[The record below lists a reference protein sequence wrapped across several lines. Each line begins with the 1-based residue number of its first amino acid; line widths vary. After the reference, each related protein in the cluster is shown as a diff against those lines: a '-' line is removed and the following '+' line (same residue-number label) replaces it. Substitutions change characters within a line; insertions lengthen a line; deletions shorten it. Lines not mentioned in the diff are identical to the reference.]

1 MVEFD
6 TWFCQKSEKGCKST
20 RPWARVKETPLF
32 LCLDLFIV
40 SRYKKLHCDNLC
52 RYRKCV
58 TVAVEKQHCSSPD
71 ETDTGEQNFNRTSAA
86 ERRSMY
92 GRQCYN

>member
-1 MVEFD
+1 MVL
-6 TWFCQKSEKGCKST
+6 SEERERLQIYKTMGTGKKNS
-20 RPWARVKETPLF
+20 F

-40 SRYKKLHCDNLC
+40 SRYKKFYCDNLC

-71 ETDTGEQNFNRTSAA
+71 ETDTGEHHFNRTSAA

-92 GRQCYN
+92 GRQCCN